1 MHFSRNEKR
10 TIRYKQMNFP
20 LFIARK
26 INGNEDKGRKVSK
39 PAIRIATLGVA
50 IGLAVMIVSVCVVLG
65 FKHTIRDKV
74 VGFGS
79 HITVA
84 NFNSF
89 QRSENYPIVVNDSLK
104 RALMQTQGVRHV
116 QRYAYTQGILKT
128 DDDFLGVMLKGV
140 GSDFDSTF
148 IHQNMVAGSI
158 PAFSDVKSQQKI
170 LLSKAIAEKLD
181 LKVGDR
187 IYAYFVNEQGV
198 RTRRFTISGIYETNL
213 KQFDSQIC
221 FTDLYTTNKLN
232 GWQPEQCSGAEVLV
246 NDFEQLDAVALNILN
261 KVKGKTDRY
270 GDSYSTAT
278 IMEQNPQIF
287 SWLDLMDLNV
297 WIILVLMVSVAG
309 VTMISGLLIIIL
321 ERTQMI
327 GIMKAM
333 GTKNAQIRHI
343 FLWFATFIIGKGLL
357 WGNFVGLGLVFLQ
370 KYTGLVTLDPKTYYV
385 STVPVELNVLLILAL
400 NLATLLIC
408 VFVLIAPSYLISHI
422 HPAKT
427 MHYE

>member
-1 MHFSRNEKR
+1 
-10 TIRYKQMNFP
+10 MNFP

-39 PAIRIATLGVA
+39 PAIRIAMFGVA

-104 RALMQTQGVRHV
+104 RALMQTQGVHHV

-158 PAFSDVKSQQKI
+158 PAFSDVNSQQKI

-232 GWQPEQCSGAEVLV
+232 GWQPEQCSGAEVQV

-297 WIILVLMVSVAG
+297 WIILALMVSVAG

-357 WGNFVGLGLVFLQ
+357 WGNLVGLGLVFLQ

>member
-1 MHFSRNEKR
+1 
-10 TIRYKQMNFP
+10 MNFP

-26 INGNEDKGRKVSK
+26 INGNEDKGSKVSK

-232 GWQPEQCSGAEVLV
+232 GWQPEQCSGAEVQV

-297 WIILVLMVSVAG
+297 WIILALMVSVAG

-357 WGNFVGLGLVFLQ
+357 WGNLVGLGLVFLQ

-385 STVPVELNVLLILAL
+385 STVPVELNVLLILTL